1 MSYTPK
7 YFTKYGLEFA
17 YFNKY
22 LLYEEKEED
31 NVNIMNTVYQ
41 TIYSKHFKL
50 DKNLAESVNSKQS
63 NEQVFKQGKE
73 DKQITQKQQEKDTEL
88 LQKSVQAK
96 RSKPQKS
103 DGLVKDT
110 KNAVYYWFNYLQD
123 LENQCMDYMG
133 LSLEIKKM
141 KQKSRAFQNVEQEG
155 DDGEI
160 YYIREKYLFLERLY
174 KQYVFNFQ
182 STVNTLYWNNLD
194 NSKALLLAKFI
205 SGGEDTLPDLN
216 PNNAIQ
222 LRNEFF
228 PNDSRSNLQLQE
240 CIDLAIKMNAS
251 YQNEIRKYAEEEYP
265 SAFNLAEQIPVIKKG
280 NVDKPSIEKK
290 SKKSKK

>member
-7 YFTKYGLEFA
+7 YFNKYGLEFV

-22 LLYEEKEED
+22 LLYDDRKE
-31 NVNIMNTVYQ
+31 NVMSTVYH

-50 DKNLAESVNSKQS
+50 DKNLIDPVNSKQ
-63 NEQVFKQGKE
+63 NEQELKQGKQ

-174 KQYVFNFQ
+174 KQYVFNF
-182 STVNTLYWNNLD
+182 
-194 NSKALLLAKFI
+194 
-205 SGGEDTLPDLN
+205 
-216 PNNAIQ
+216 
-222 LRNEFF
+222 
-228 PNDSRSNLQLQE
+228 
-240 CIDLAIKMNAS
+240 
-251 YQNEIRKYAEEEYP
+251 
-265 SAFNLAEQIPVIKKG
+265 
-280 NVDKPSIEKK
+280 
-290 SKKSKK
+290 

>member
-22 LLYEEKEED
+22 LLYEED

-73 DKQITQKQQEKDTEL
+73 DKQITQKQQEKDNEL
-88 LQKSVQAK
+88 QQKSVKAK
-96 RSKPQKS
+96 QSKPQKS

-160 YYIREKYLFLERLY
+160 YYIREKYLFLER
-174 KQYVFNFQ
+174 
-182 STVNTLYWNNLD
+182 
-194 NSKALLLAKFI
+194 
-205 SGGEDTLPDLN
+205 
-216 PNNAIQ
+216 
-222 LRNEFF
+222 
-228 PNDSRSNLQLQE
+228 
-240 CIDLAIKMNAS
+240 
-251 YQNEIRKYAEEEYP
+251 
-265 SAFNLAEQIPVIKKG
+265 
-280 NVDKPSIEKK
+280 
-290 SKKSKK
+290 

>member
-174 KQYVFNFQ
+174 KQYVFNF
-182 STVNTLYWNNLD
+182 
-194 NSKALLLAKFI
+194 
-205 SGGEDTLPDLN
+205 
-216 PNNAIQ
+216 
-222 LRNEFF
+222 
-228 PNDSRSNLQLQE
+228 
-240 CIDLAIKMNAS
+240 
-251 YQNEIRKYAEEEYP
+251 
-265 SAFNLAEQIPVIKKG
+265 
-280 NVDKPSIEKK
+280 
-290 SKKSKK
+290 